1 MSKGKVFIISGP
13 SGSGKDTIL
22 EGLFKIYPDLKFSIS
37 START
42 VRDENSDKKKYNFIS
57 KEEFE
62 QMIDN
67 GEFLEY
73 NVYLDKYYGT
83 PKAPV
88 IDAVQNGSDIIIEV
102 DVNGAEQIK
111 KAMPECVSVFILPP
125 SLKVLNDRLVKRG
138 TDTPEK
144 IEKRME
150 RARAEIEKATQY
162 DYVIINDKI
171 DNVIK
176 DFADIIRVEGFRP
189 INSLDLINK
198 ILDK

>member
-22 EGLFKIYPDLKFSIS
+22 EGIFKIYPNMKFSIS

-42 VRDENSDKKKYNFIS
+42 VRDENSDKKKYNFIT

-88 IDAVQNGSDIIIEV
+88 IAAAESGNDIIIEV

-125 SLKVLNDRLVKRG
+125 SLQVLKDRLTKRG

-171 DNVIK
+171 EDVIK
-176 DFADIIRVEGFRP
+176 DFADIIRVEGLRSN
-189 INSLDLINK
+189 NSLDLIKK